1 MKSWTSENILSI
13 FFSIFLFGAY
23 LYMNDSF
30 FLLLLAIYLI
40 AIINFEQMK
49 GLELRIQKLEGRK
62 LK

>member
-1 MKSWTSENILSI
+1 
-13 FFSIFLFGAY
+13 
-23 LYMNDSF
+23 MNDSF